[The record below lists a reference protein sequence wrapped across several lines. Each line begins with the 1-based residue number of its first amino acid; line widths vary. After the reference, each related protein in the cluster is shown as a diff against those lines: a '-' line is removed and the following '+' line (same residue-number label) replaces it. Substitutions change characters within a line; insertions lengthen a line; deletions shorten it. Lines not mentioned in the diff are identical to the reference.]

1 MRRRLLVPLTFAA
14 FAAAAPVPA
23 HAAPKSK
30 SKAPTV
36 KLAAPKG
43 TLTVGKSVKVTVQAK
58 AAKGRKLSK
67 FTLSYG
73 DGSKTVKGTKPKRS
87 YAHAYRK
94 AGSFTFK
101 VTVTDNR
108 RKSRTAKLKVK
119 ITAARSTVTPV
130 AQAPHAPP
138 SAPPT
143 PQPAPPAPLD
153 LEAAPVE
160 LVTGST
166 VLIALPEPLQ
176 SVARL
181 TSAQGA
187 PAAVS
192 VTNPQGALSIS
203 AATSSTVQSFTVA
216 VTGVGCTY
224 ERCGHPLTLTVPVTV
239 RALKAPQREL
249 ERFTSAS
256 QDRVAAALPIDGIP
270 GASELRD
277 EVVLVLGTPDN
288 PGTRELAD
296 ALAELV
302 GGVISGGIDSAGLFE
317 LRWTTPQDLAQRRA
331 ELLAQAGV
339 TEVSTTKLGLISTN
353 AEPSDWDDDGIH
365 VKWPFNF
372 TRAQQAWDNSKG
384 SDVKVGIVDGG
395 QVFGAHEDLDVVKK
409 IGSNP
414 AGYHATHVAGT
425 ACARANG
432 TGLVGFAWGCQIVTS
447 GWNDRSPKGVS
458 EAIKSVVKAGA
469 KVVNMSLGYGGSCET
484 AQSQQ
489 YWLNLADQDKEMF
502 RQLFRGDARD
512 VIFTVSAGNTCAGGV
527 ASPWGR
533 NSDLGNVISVA
544 AINSDRKLARFSSFG
559 SGVEVAAPGG
569 LYVEAAG
576 IPSTVGIW
584 STLFEHCRLDLF
596 LCASYGYKDEN
607 SDLYVGTSMAA
618 PAVAGIAAL
627 VRSAHSSFGASRAAG
642 CITGTAGTGGVGT
655 ITERSPEPS
664 DDHPSVAFSGSI
676 PIVNA
681 QQAVL
686 CQASQF
692 SAGPGTGPRRRRS
705 AGSP

>member
-14 FAAAAPVPA
+14 FAAAVPVPA

-108 RKSRTAKLKVK
+108 RKSRTVKLKVK
-119 ITAARSTVTPV
+119 ITAAPSTVTPV
-130 AQAPHAPP
+130 VQAPPAPP

-153 LEAAPVE
+153 LKAAPVE

-166 VLIALPEPLQ
+166 ALIALPEPLQ

-187 PAAVS
+187 PAEVS

-203 AATSSTVQSFTVA
+203 AATSSH
-216 VTGVGCTY
+216 GVVVH
-224 ERCGHPLTLTVPVTV
+224 RRRHRDRLHV
-239 RALKAPQREL
+239 RALRTPADPDGSSIQGAQSAATGTRAVYERVSGSRGSGVADRRDPRRE
-249 ERFTSAS
+249 R
-256 QDRVAAALPIDGIP
+256 AARRGGP
-270 GASELRD
+270 GARHAGQPRHARTRGRARGA
-277 EVVLVLGTPDN
+277 LV
-288 PGTRELAD
+288 R
-296 ALAELV
+296 
-302 GGVISGGIDSAGLFE
+302 GVISAGIDSAGLFE

-339 TEVSTTKLGLISTN
+339 TEVSTTKLGLICTN

-365 VKWPFNF
+365 VKWPFNV

-425 ACARANG
+425 ACAQANG
-432 TGLVGFAWGCQIVTS
+432 KGLVGFAQGCQIVTS
-447 GWNDRSPKGVS
+447 GWNDRTSKGVS

-469 KVVNMSLGYGGSCET
+469 KVVNMSLGYGGSC
-484 AQSQQ
+484 
-489 YWLNLADQDKEMF
+489 
-502 RQLFRGDARD
+502 RD
-512 VIFTVSAGNTCAGGV
+512 GA
-527 ASPWGR
+527 
-533 NSDLGNVISVA
+533 VA
-544 AINSDRKLARFSSFG
+544 AVLG
-559 SGVEVAAPGG
+559 S
-569 LYVEAAG
+569 
-576 IPSTVGIW
+576 
-584 STLFEHCRLDLF
+584 
-596 LCASYGYKDEN
+596 
-607 SDLYVGTSMAA
+607 TS
-618 PAVAGIAAL
+618 PI
-627 VRSAHSSFGASRAAG
+627 RTRR
-642 CITGTAGTGGVGT
+642 C
-655 ITERSPEPS
+655 
-664 DDHPSVAFSGSI
+664 SGSCS
-676 PIVNA
+676 
-681 QQAVL
+681 AV
-686 CQASQF
+686 
-692 SAGPGTGPRRRRS
+692 THEM
-705 AGSP
+705 